1 MNLKSTKVDS
11 FLEKSTKWNTEF
23 QTLREIILKH
33 ELDEELKWGVPCYSY
48 NGKNV
53 VLIHGFKEYCALLF
67 MKGSL
72 LKDEKKILI
81 QQTKNVQASR
91 QIRFTSVEDIDNLKY
106 DINQYISEAINNEK
120 LGLKVELKPIEEM
133 ELSIE
138 FQERLESNFDLK
150 KAFEALTPGRQRAY
164 NLFFSAPKQVTTK
177 LARIDKYVSK
187 ILDGKGLND

>member
-11 FLEKSTKWNTEF
+11 FLEKSTKWKTEF
-23 QTLREIILKH
+23 RILRDIILKH

-72 LKDEKKILI
+72 LEDEKKILI

-138 FQERLESNFDLK
+138 FQERLESNLDLK